1 VSGKSVLVVGGPR
14 DGQVYLV
21 GRDEVTLSVGSSRLP
36 IRHER
41 RGQYEWVAHAGD
53 RLRLLRCPVCATTYS
68 VDDPTH
74 ICER

>member
-1 VSGKSVLVVGGPR
+1 MSTKSVLVVGGSR

-21 GRDEVTLSVGSSRLP
+21 DRDEVAIAGMP

-41 RGQYEWVAHAGD
+41 RGDYEWVVYAQD
-53 RLRLLRCPVCATTYS
+53 RLRLLRCALCGTMYS
-68 VDDPTH
+68 IDDPTH